1 MVNGKGS
8 GTGRLAKTAKHVCY
22 TLNVFAPLRTGKFSD
37 THQSVQCI
45 LHEAQ
50 KCDVFSNCER

>member
-8 GTGRLAKTAKHVCY
+8 GTGRLAKTAQHVCY

-37 THQSVQCI
+37 NQSVQCK
-45 LHEAQ
+45 LRETQ
-50 KCDVFSNCER
+50 KCDMFSICER